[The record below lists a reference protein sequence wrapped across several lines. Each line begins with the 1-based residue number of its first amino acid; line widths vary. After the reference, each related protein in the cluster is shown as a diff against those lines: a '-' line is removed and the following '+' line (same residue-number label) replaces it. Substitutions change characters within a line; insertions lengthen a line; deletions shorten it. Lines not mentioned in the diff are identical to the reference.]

1 MNEETE
7 YEAWYASLP
16 KEIGIDEGSARL
28 GFLAGY
34 ERGKTIAA
42 PPGPTGWVCPKCGAG
57 NAPFNPRCSCVGWPE
72 LKVTC

>member
-16 KEIGIDEGSARL
+16 KETPIAVASARL

-34 ERGKTIAA
+34 ERGKTKAA
-42 PPGPTGWVCPKCGAG
+42 PEQI
-57 NAPFNPRCSCVGWPE
+57 RR
-72 LKVTC
+72 